1 MEWWQIG
8 CLIGAGFLA
17 LCFFTSLGTPDL
29 PGKGAL
35 LLLAVIGALLLVAF
49 SSSLGFYEKKVEESN
64 YFDAYNAACNSESLG
79 KIANRYDREQAE
91 SECSAWLDWLTS
103 P

>member
-8 CLIGAGFLA
+8 SLIVAGLLVWTLLA
-17 LCFFTSLGTPDL
+17 SLGTPDL

-35 LLLAVIGALLLVAF
+35 LLLAVIGVLLLVAF
-49 SSSLGFYEKKVEESN
+49 STSLGFYEKKVEDST

-79 KIANRYDREQAE
+79 RIANRYDRERAE
-91 SECSAWLDWLTS
+91 SECSAWL
-103 P
+103 